1 MDNSLKAY
9 RESQRLPVR
18 KLTTGGEN

>member
-9 RESQRLPVR
+9 RESQRLPVQ
-18 KLTTGGEN
+18 KLAAGGEN